1 MLQKWGQFSVLSI
14 PKCTELTVFGF
25 LFLKSKDKYNVQCKG
40 RGHLPRQSWELYTPW
55 CHLTSKTSYKISVQF
70 FEAQFMST
78 AKGTA
83 NKGNHVYIQNRA
95 NLPRGNNVIGDDHPF
110 LLSDDKAVVLQMGH
124 RFFIINHCFM
134 QFTWYLWP
142 HSRVPISSLASYSSC
157 KAWTKSSL
165 RTRSIYLAI
174 EQISKTMVSLFSVS

>member
-1 MLQKWGQFSVLSI
+1 
-14 PKCTELTVFGF
+14 
-25 LFLKSKDKYNVQCKG
+25 
-40 RGHLPRQSWELYTPW
+40 
-55 CHLTSKTSYKISVQF
+55 
-70 FEAQFMST
+70 
-78 AKGTA
+78 
-83 NKGNHVYIQNRA
+83 
-95 NLPRGNNVIGDDHPF
+95 
-110 LLSDDKAVVLQMGH
+110 LQMGH